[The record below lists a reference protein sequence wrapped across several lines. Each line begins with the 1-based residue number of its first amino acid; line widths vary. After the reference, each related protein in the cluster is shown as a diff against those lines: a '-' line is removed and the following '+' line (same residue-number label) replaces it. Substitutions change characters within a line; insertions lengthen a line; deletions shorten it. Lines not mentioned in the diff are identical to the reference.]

1 MNCGAPR
8 SKVNSADPGFK
19 KTDLDDNRG
28 TQPVEVG
35 PAEATRLALPDDN
48 GPTGASFSKDGLD
61 PGRPSPFIDSDALS
75 CHMSV

>member
-1 MNCGAPR
+1 MLTIRLAYEMRGAKI
-8 SKVNSADPGFK
+8 KVNSADPGFK

-61 PGRPSPFIDSDALS
+61 PG
-75 CHMSV
+75 